1 MTYHGLLRE
10 VLDLLDGTRS
20 ALLEG
25 DTVQLIQPVSM
36 TMPLGFRWLKDMI
49 KRWISFLSISF
60 IMDEVEDI
68 PSCGG
73 GWCTRGRRPGRSR
86 TWRASFPCWSTF
98 LIFLVG
104 GDVYRGGERETT
116 G

>member
-36 TMPLGFRWLKDMI
+36 T
-49 KRWISFLSISF
+49 WIYLP
-60 IMDEVEDI
+60 V
-68 PSCGG
+68 
-73 GWCTRGRRPGRSR
+73 GRRESIVRRWVFAGLRM
-86 TWRASFPCWSTF
+86 
-98 LIFLVG
+98 
-104 GDVYRGGERETT
+104 D
-116 G
+116 